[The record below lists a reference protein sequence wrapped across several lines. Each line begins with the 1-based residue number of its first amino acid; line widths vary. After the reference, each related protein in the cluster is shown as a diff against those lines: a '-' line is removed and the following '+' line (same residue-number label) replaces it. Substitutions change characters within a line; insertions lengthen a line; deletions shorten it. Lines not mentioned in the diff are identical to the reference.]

1 MENISIKY
9 QSLHK
14 TTRNRWC
21 LLTAYG
27 MCLQHERD
35 ISGGRSLSGNMVSS
49 DCWGMSTLL
58 ILCKPVWGMICSAA
72 QHPFLMENSPSSQSI
87 YGSWKGH
94 VEQGD
99 SMVCPCAAQP
109 QRWQD
114 LNEVIRMIRSAPKI
128 LCEHLKLFVLCVY
141 ISGMLESLLPPCS
154 PHCGL
159 CFVLNPRCCFVLLH
173 ISAAVTFRGGT
184 YGSWLIMCFV
194 LTHHSFHFA
203 E

>member
-1 MENISIKY
+1 MVLCLNALLCMFVCWFIPGRISSGLRCYICLGIKSYWILVALSNISVNLESIMENIYRKY
-9 QSLHK
+9 QSVYK
-14 TTRNRWC
+14 VTRNQWC

-27 MCLQHERD
+27 ECLQHERD
-35 ISGGRSLSGNMVSS
+35 ISGGQSLSGNMVSS

-114 LNEVIRMIRSAPKI
+114 LNEVIRMISGAPKI
-128 LCEHLKLFVLCVY
+128 LCEHLKLFVLC
-141 ISGMLESLLPPCS
+141 I
-154 PHCGL
+154 
-159 CFVLNPRCCFVLLH
+159 
-173 ISAAVTFRGGT
+173 
-184 YGSWLIMCFV
+184 
-194 LTHHSFHFA
+194 
-203 E
+203 